1 MNKFLI
7 LIPFLLSACNA
18 ETMKFVRTM
27 EEQQAL
33 GYKWKKIPCR
43 QVTLGV
49 PAITMDT
56 NDRKIVCNLL
66 VKE

>member
-1 MNKFLI
+1 
-7 LIPFLLSACNA
+7 
-18 ETMKFVRTM
+18 MKFVRTM

-33 GYKWKKIPCR
+33 GYKWKQIPCR
-43 QVTLGV
+43 QVTPDV

-56 NDRKIVCNLL
+56 NNRKIVCNLL